1 MRGIPSRNYL
11 GLCLETQGLPD
22 SIHHPHF
29 PSSILKKGEVF
40 HSSTKYK
47 FGISG

>member
-1 MRGIPSRNYL
+1 M
-11 GLCLETQGLPD
+11 
-22 SIHHPHF
+22 HHPHF